1 MISSRQIRAARAL
14 LGWSQQDLADRAIVS
29 VNAIRKLEGG
39 HVDPRWSTISAV
51 KAALEAAGIEFQYAD
66 TTKGEGV
73 RLASPE

>member
-1 MISSRQIRAARAL
+1 
-14 LGWSQQDLADRAIVS
+14 